1 MLMSYTLK
9 LDPLA
14 KFDIDDNIEWY
25 EKKQTGLGSRF
36 YDQVKT
42 TLHLIE
48 QNPHQFPV
56 KYKKTRAV
64 PVKDFPFTV
73 HYFIDKQNMIV
84 AVLSVFKTPQDP
96 KKWTKRT

>member
-25 EKKQTGLGSRF
+25 EKKQNGLGSRF

-42 TLHLIE
+42 TLHLGLE
-48 QNPHQFPV
+48 
-56 KYKKTRAV
+56 
-64 PVKDFPFTV
+64 
-73 HYFIDKQNMIV
+73 
-84 AVLSVFKTPQDP
+84 
-96 KKWTKRT
+96 TK